1 MANDSTGGQVAA
13 AAVTAMGNMA
23 ITAAA
28 NKKQYRNQMKAM
40 AQQQAYN
47 KELWDYQNAYNTPQM
62 QMQRLEAAGLNPH
75 LIYGS
80 GAGGAGNAGPISPTE
95 VPTQQATRG
104 EVPDI
109 GMRHLITRQMD
120 AQYAATRQNIENAK
134 IKAILDQSKTALENL
149 KVMREDMRS
158 KNYKALADAE
168 VFTQKFIAA
177 RSEHLSYNTQWQNNL
192 MDQMYDF
199 RSKSNPQQLTS
210 QGLDNTFKENRNALA
225 ALGIYQSDH
234 PAFRILI
241 SSAKRMGID
250 LGSLLQEKTAVLK
263 QILEYAK

>member
-1 MANDSTGGQVAA
+1 
-13 AAVTAMGNMA
+13 
-23 ITAAA
+23 
-28 NKKQYRNQMKAM
+28 
-40 AQQQAYN
+40 
-47 KELWDYQNAYNTPQM
+47 
-62 QMQRLEAAGLNPH
+62 
-75 LIYGS
+75 
-80 GAGGAGNAGPISPTE
+80 
-95 VPTQQATRG
+95 
-104 EVPDI
+104 
-109 GMRHLITRQMD
+109 MRSLVTRQMD
-120 AQYAATRQNIENAK
+120 AQYAATRQSTENAK

-192 MDQMYDF
+192 MDQLHDF
-199 RSKSNPQQLTS
+199 RSKSNPQQITS
-210 QGLDNTFKENRNALA
+210 QSLDNTFKENRNALA

-234 PAFRILI
+234 PAFRVLI

-263 QILEYAK
+263 QILDYAQ